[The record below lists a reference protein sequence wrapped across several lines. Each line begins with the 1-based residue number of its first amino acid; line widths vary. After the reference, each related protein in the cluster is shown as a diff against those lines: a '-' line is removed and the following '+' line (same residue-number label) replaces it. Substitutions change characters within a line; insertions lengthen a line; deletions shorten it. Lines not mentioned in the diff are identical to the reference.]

1 MGIGDPQRVIRV
13 APLDTPAEEPGPV
26 QEPLTPIEAPK
37 PVPASERTPASAARV
52 HRSTPVPT
60 HARPM

>member
-1 MGIGDPQRVIRV
+1 MDIGDPQRVIRV
-13 APLDTPAEEPGPV
+13 APLEMPAEEPGPV
-26 QEPLTPIEAPK
+26 QEPLTPIEAPE
-37 PVPASERTPASAARV
+37 PVPASERTPVPATPT